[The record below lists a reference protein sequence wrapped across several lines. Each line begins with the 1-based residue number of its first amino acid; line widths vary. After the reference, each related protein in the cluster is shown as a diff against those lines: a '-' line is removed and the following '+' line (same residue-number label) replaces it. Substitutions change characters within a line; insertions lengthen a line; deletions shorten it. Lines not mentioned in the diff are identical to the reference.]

1 MTLNEIKTI
10 DHFQAFLFGQKDEN
24 FVKLDSPHFSRTIC
38 GTNFS
43 SEILYILP
51 ATEKL
56 ENIQF
61 YDHLKFI
68 TINNY
73 KIGNRQLEILRQH
86 QDKLANV
93 THLHIWN
100 IKQNELDLLS
110 LFPNLTHLLVSY
122 IRKADFSFNG
132 LKHVKHLKT
141 LCLLSANKISD
152 FHFLAHSLASKLENL
167 SLIYTSSLTSLD
179 GIDKLDSLESLSLHA
194 STPESNKKVDL
205 DHLSGMEK
213 LTQLRTLDIGY
224 FRLDITELKDRLS
237 SLTSLKQFTVDNIT
251 YANK

>member
-10 DHFQAFLFGQKDEN
+10 DHFQAFLFGQKDDN
-24 FVKLDSPHFSRTIC
+24 FVKSDSPGFSRTIC
-38 GTNFS
+38 GTNLS
-43 SEILYILP
+43 SEILYILS
-51 ATEKL
+51 ATERL

-73 KIGNRQLEILRQH
+73 KIGNRQLEILTQH
-86 QDKLANV
+86 RDKLVNV

-100 IKQNELDLLS
+100 IKQNGLDLLS

-132 LKHVKHLKT
+132 LNHVKHLNT

-152 FHFLAHSLASKLENL
+152 FHFLTHSSASKLRNL
-167 SLIYTSSLTSLD
+167 SLTYTSSLTSLD
-179 GIDKLDSLESLSLHA
+179 GIDKFENLEGLSLYA
-194 STPESNKKVDL
+194 STPESNKKVNL
-205 DHLSGMEK
+205 DHLSGMER
-213 LTQLRTLDIGY
+213 LTQLRALDIGY
-224 FRLDITELKDRLS
+224 FRLDVEELKKRLS
-237 SLTSLKQFTVDNIT
+237 ALTALRQFTVDNIT
-251 YANK
+251 YANT